1 MYNTQDD
8 ERRRYDEQRRE
19 QQRREDEQRQ
29 ERQRRDDEQRRLN
42 EEAHW
47 RKKDAER
54 QQDEWLRS
62 KKHDNEAMA
71 DRIQQEKD
79 AGDREWDERRDN
91 QARSTSSYPSY
102 SAPSSS
108 APSPQASESSQGQA
122 RRDTGGE
129 ALGLLIW
136 TLLVFTLPLML
147 IGAAAELLVT
157 KFPKFSADPSFA
169 GPVAKAFV
177 QWTGDWPKA
186 LYEVLDK
193 AFQSKSYGTLL
204 LYCLI
209 TSVCIGLC
217 KWLLAR
223 LFRLHWAL
231 GLTVSLGLASLVG
244 LFIYV
249 VVHFQR

>member
-1 MYNTQDD
+1 
-8 ERRRYDEQRRE
+8 
-19 QQRREDEQRQ
+19 
-29 ERQRRDDEQRRLN
+29 
-42 EEAHW
+42 
-47 RKKDAER
+47 
-54 QQDEWLRS
+54 
-62 KKHDNEAMA
+62 
-71 DRIQQEKD
+71 
-79 AGDREWDERRDN
+79 
-91 QARSTSSYPSY
+91 
-102 SAPSSS
+102 
-108 APSPQASESSQGQA
+108 
-122 RRDTGGE
+122 
-129 ALGLLIW
+129 
-136 TLLVFTLPLML
+136 ML

-169 GPVAKAFV
+169 GQVAKAFV

-193 AFQSKSYGTLL
+193 AFQSKSYWTLL

>member
-19 QQRREDEQRQ
+19 QQRRDDEQRQ
-29 ERQRRDDEQRRLN
+29 EQQRRDDEQRRLD
-42 EEAHW
+42 EGAHW
-47 RKKDAER
+47 RKKQAEEQENERLRHTKQENDA
-54 QQDEWLRS
+54 
-62 KKHDNEAMA
+62 AY
-71 DRIQQEKD
+71 DRIQQQKD
-79 AGDREWDERRDN
+79 ADDREWDERRN
-91 QARSTSSYPSY
+91 SQATLTPSYPSY
-102 SAPSSS
+102 STPHDS
-108 APSPQASESSQGQA
+108 APVPYASPASQKQGQQ
-122 RRDTGGE
+122 DKGSE

-136 TLLVFTLPLML
+136 NLLVFTLPLVL

-169 GPVAKAFV
+169 GQIAKAFV

-193 AFQSKSYGTLL
+193 AFQSKSYWTLL

-209 TSVCIGLC
+209 TSVLIGVC

-223 LFRLHWAL
+223 LFRLHWTL
-231 GLTVSLGLASLVG
+231 GLTVSLGLAGVVG